1 VTTSP
6 SVSVL
11 TAVRNGASF
20 LEETVASIQQQSYAD
35 WEYIIVDDASE
46 DGSAAIVEGLARRDP
61 RIRLIRRRASGGP
74 YVAANEGLRSARGK
88 YIVRTDGDDLSPP
101 NRIQRQLEFL
111 ESRPTHRACVSF
123 FRFFGGGRVRPG
135 ISTVPVSPGAFR
147 WYLLLRGAST
157 HSSLCVER
165 AALVELGGYRELPLA
180 QDYRLLCE
188 LSQRGW
194 LGVVPEVL
202 SLVRSHEQRASV
214 TRGALQ
220 RTLAVGIVTD
230 HMKALSGEVWTPE
243 EIQALYAVGHAMPL
257 PVRVGL
263 GILDRW
269 DRLWQAAPNLT
280 AEDRRTLVRLSAF
293 RRRKHLWANGRRQP
307 LATGHSLVKL
317 VLTRPSS
324 LFGSAMAVHA

>member
-1 VTTSP
+1 MTTSP

-11 TAVRNGASF
+11 TAVRNGALY
-20 LEETVASIQQQSYAD
+20 LEETIASIRQQSYTD

-46 DGSAAIVEGLARRDP
+46 DGTDAIVERLSRLDP
-61 RIRLIRRRASGGP
+61 RIRLIRRPNSGGP
-74 YVAANEGLRSARGK
+74 YVAANEGLRQARGK

-101 NRIQRQLEFL
+101 NRIRRQLEFL
-111 ESRPTHRACVSF
+111 ASQPSHRACISF
-123 FRFFGGGRVRPG
+123 IRFFEAEKVRPEV
-135 ISTVPVSPGAFR
+135 STVPVTPGAFR

-165 AALVELGGYRELPLA
+165 EALLELGGYRELPLA

-188 LSQRGW
+188 LSRRGW

-214 TRGALQ
+214 TRGTLQ
-220 RTLAVGIVTD
+220 RTLALGIVTD
-230 HMKALSGEVWTPE
+230 HVKALSGEVWTPE

-269 DRLWQAAPNLT
+269 DRLWQAAPDLT
-280 AEDRRTLVRLSAF
+280 AEDRRTLARLSAF
-293 RRRKHLWANGRRQP
+293 RRRKYLWANGRRQP
-307 LATGHSLVKL
+307 LAAGGNLVRL
-317 VLTRPSS
+317 AVTRPSS
-324 LFGSAMAVHA
+324 LFGGAMAVVA